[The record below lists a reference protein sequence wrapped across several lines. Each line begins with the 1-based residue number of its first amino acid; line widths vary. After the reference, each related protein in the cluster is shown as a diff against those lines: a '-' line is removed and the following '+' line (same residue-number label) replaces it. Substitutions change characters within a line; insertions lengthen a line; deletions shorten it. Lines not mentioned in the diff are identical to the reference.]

1 MEITLTLP
9 YPPSVN
15 NYKKLGRLVKTKSGK
30 TYQQRLNSDE
40 TKTFYYQVYM
50 LSKMQVPSEWG
61 KFASSGTI
69 SYDLRV
75 TVSPPDKK
83 RRDIDNILKV
93 LLDSLVRAHIIND
106 DSQIHRLYVEKLDTM
121 DGQVTV
127 IIGEHAK

>member
-30 TYQQRLNSDE
+30 TYQQRLNSEE